1 VEDEAVVREMTRDI
15 MEQHGYNVLVASTG
29 AEALEVARR
38 FDGQIPLLLT
48 DMVMPGMSGPE
59 LWDRVRELRP
69 EMRVLFVSGYSD
81 EQVVRGRVRAS
92 GADFMQKPYSTGA
105 LARKVREVLDRK
117 VASARG

>member
-1 VEDEAVVREMTRDI
+1 
-15 MEQHGYNVLVASTG
+15 
-29 AEALEVARR
+29 
-38 FDGQIPLLLT
+38 
-48 DMVMPGMSGPE
+48 MPGMSGPE

-117 VASARG
+117 TPAGRG